1 MSKATPPQ
9 STRVLVVDDFRT
21 VRSLV
26 IQFLGEGFSC
36 VQASNGQEALLEIK
50 ARPPEVVITDL
61 NMPVMDGMEFLRCL
75 RSNSDPEIA
84 KIPVI
89 AVTSYALTGDEDR
102 AMEAGC
108 DAYIAK
114 PYSPRALLAKVRE
127 FLTR

>member
-89 AVTSYALTGDEDR
+89 VLSTSVKRDSALDIGANAVVAKLISAAEIR
-102 AMEAGC
+102 AVVERVLNR
-108 DAYIAK
+108 
-114 PYSPRALLAKVRE
+114 SPR
-127 FLTR
+127 